1 MQQEGDKKGT
11 EVRVINDS
19 NKLEPVG
26 LVSLSPHLDAKT
38 APRDRSSYLLDM
50 QAAEELNR

>member
-38 APRDRSSYLLDM
+38 APRDPLTCWICRLQRS
-50 QAAEELNR
+50 